1 MFFVHACS
9 FVCFG
14 ILWLPGL
21 LYWHQRYPVA
31 AEDWWQCMDWLS
43 YEQCHVSFI
52 GDIQFEYLVSQIAT
66 QGARTLSL
74 AQATYEND
82 PQKFLKF
89 LSVFRLQ
96 SPIIA
101 TTPIYRGM
109 LLTTMEFAKKKQAE
123 DRRMMIQRMSQGR
136 MIPAR
141 RQLPAIPQ
149 QGRL

>member
-1 MFFVHACS
+1 
-9 FVCFG
+9 
-14 ILWLPGL
+14 
-21 LYWHQRYPVA
+21 
-31 AEDWWQCMDWLS
+31 MDWLS

-52 GDIQFEYLVSQIAT
+52 GDIQFEYLMSQIAT
-66 QGARTLSL
+66 QGSRTLSL
-74 AQATYEND
+74 AQTTYEND

-89 LSVFRLQ
+89 LSLFRLQ
-96 SPIIA
+96 HPIIA